1 MLSLRKRLKSNINAN
16 INVVPYIDVML
27 VLLVIFMMTTPILE
41 QGIEVDLPPAKSQV
55 LDFSENEP
63 VVVTID
69 KKGEYSINIGD
80 VRKNLSANMVV
91 AIVNAALSINPKTQV
106 LVRGDKNIEY
116 GKVVELMGFLQM
128 AGAEKIG
135 FVTESPD
142 FNR

>member
-1 MLSLRKRLKSNINAN
+1 MLSLRKRLKSNISAN

-91 AIVNAALSINPKTQV
+91 AIVNAALSINPKTQI